1 MLNEALKQFINSINI
16 SNAYYEFEDS
26 DIFILDNEDFKYIF
40 VFKNEQ
46 IYSYKDN
53 EMILFSKND
62 FIAVLK
68 NVLQTEKD
76 KINSINLSIEKRE
89 MLILENKR
97 VKNFLIKYFM
107 LKVKLGK
114 SHKFVSSILE
124 SCKICYSK
132 QHFLK
137 KNLKTILINLGNL
150 ERNIKENI
158 TRLESIYAYI
168 NTVRNEKIN
177 KNIYFLSIMSAI
189 FLPLNLIV
197 GFFGMNT
204 KNLFLSENDYG
215 TYYILGVIL
224 TIFFIL
230 FLWYQFKDKKE
241 LDLDEFSTKARKK
254 KK

>member
-1 MLNEALKQFINSINI
+1 
-16 SNAYYEFEDS
+16 
-26 DIFILDNEDFKYIF
+26 
-40 VFKNEQ
+40 
-46 IYSYKDN
+46 
-53 EMILFSKND
+53 
-62 FIAVLK
+62 
-68 NVLQTEKD
+68 
-76 KINSINLSIEKRE
+76 
-89 MLILENKR
+89 
-97 VKNFLIKYFM
+97 KYFM

-204 KNLFLSENDYG
+204 KNLF
-215 TYYILGVIL
+215 
-224 TIFFIL
+224 
-230 FLWYQFKDKKE
+230 
-241 LDLDEFSTKARKK
+241 
-254 KK
+254 

>member
-40 VFKNEQ
+40 VFENEQ

-68 NVLQTEKD
+68 NVLQAEKD

>member
-40 VFKNEQ
+40 VFENEQ
-46 IYSYKDN
+46 ICSYKDS

-68 NVLQTEKD
+68 NVLQAEKD

-97 VKNFLIKYFM
+97 VKNFLVKYFM

-114 SHKFVSSILE
+114 SHNFVSSILE
-124 SCKICYSK
+124 SCKICYTK

-158 TRLESIYAYI
+158 ARLESIYTYI

-241 LDLDEFSTKARKK
+241 LDLDEFSTKTRKNK
-254 KK
+254 K

>member
-40 VFKNEQ
+40 VFENEQ
-46 IYSYKDN
+46 IYSYKDS

>member
-40 VFKNEQ
+40 VFENEQ

>member
-40 VFKNEQ
+40 VFENEQ
-46 IYSYKDN
+46 IYSYKDS

-68 NVLQTEKD
+68 NVLQAEKD

-241 LDLDEFSTKARKK
+241 LDLDEFSTKVRKK

>member
-40 VFKNEQ
+40 VFENEQ

-68 NVLQTEKD
+68 NVLQAEKD

-241 LDLDEFSTKARKK
+241 LDLDEFSTKVRKK

>member
-40 VFKNEQ
+40 VFENEQ

-241 LDLDEFSTKARKK
+241 LDLDEFSTKVRKK

>member
-40 VFKNEQ
+40 VFENEQ
-46 IYSYKDN
+46 IYSYKDS

-241 LDLDEFSTKARKK
+241 LDLDEFSTKVRKK

>member
-40 VFKNEQ
+40 VFENEQ
-46 IYSYKDN
+46 IYSYKDS

-68 NVLQTEKD
+68 NVLQAEKD

>member
-40 VFKNEQ
+40 VFENEQ
-46 IYSYKDN
+46 IYSYKDS

-68 NVLQTEKD
+68 NVLQAEKD

-97 VKNFLIKYFM
+97 VKNFLVKYFM

-114 SHKFVSSILE
+114 SHNFVSSILE

-158 TRLESIYAYI
+158 ARLESIYTYI

-241 LDLDEFSTKARKK
+241 LDLDEFSTKTRKNK
-254 KK
+254 K

>member
-40 VFKNEQ
+40 VFENEQ
-46 IYSYKDN
+46 IYSYKDS

-76 KINSINLSIEKRE
+76 KINSINLSVEKRE

-241 LDLDEFSTKARKK
+241 LDLDEFSTKVRKK

>member
-16 SNAYYEFEDS
+16 SNAYYEFENS

-40 VFKNEQ
+40 VFENEQ
-46 IYSYKDN
+46 IYSYKDS

-204 KNLFLSENDYG
+204 KNLFLSENNYG

-241 LDLDEFSTKARKK
+241 LDLDEFSTKVRKK

>member
-40 VFKNEQ
+40 VFENEQ
-46 IYSYKDN
+46 IYSYKDS

-68 NVLQTEKD
+68 NVLQAEKD

-158 TRLESIYAYI
+158 TRLEGIYAYI